1 MPPFHIDLRQR
12 SLPER
17 LVYGTLLAAVLVLG
31 FFFVVAALIAGAIL
45 AGVVLLR
52 FWWLKRK
59 LAHAAEEEF
68 ITTEYTVVERDRLGP
83 APLDTEEHRLNQEPD
98 NK

>member
-1 MPPFHIDLRQR
+1 MTGARINLRAR

-17 LVYGTLLAAVLVLG
+17 ILYGALLLAVLVLG
-31 FFFVVAALIAGAIL
+31 FFFLVAALVAGAIL

-59 LAHAAEEEF
+59 LKRAANEEF
-68 ITTEYTVVERDRLGP
+68 ITTEYRVVEPENLEKPP
-83 APLDTEEHRLNQEPD
+83 AGADEHR
-98 NK
+98 